1 MIGEDEASTPPRE
14 MWHTGGIAMETSIQ
28 LRACGLFGNKMGELA
43 CEAPTNDAAV
53 PEGEYL
59 SSCGGC
65 LLKAGGALS
74 CTHCRVASP
83 KAAHF
88 RPKQAP
94 TNSIDAAECPA
105 GQTVHNI
112 DGQLACAEQ
121 RQQERQ
127 DQEQQDQDQEQEQ
140 QQQQQQ
146 EQQQQAVMIWLA
158 GAQAGVAKNGSWAR
172 LHHIVC
178 TGFTMRPVA
187 MYWLIRSALVAHP
200 SEANYFYDSTV

>member
-1 MIGEDEASTPPRE
+1 MIGEDESSTPPRE

-146 EQQQQAVMIWLA
+146 
-158 GAQAGVAKNGSWAR
+158 
-172 LHHIVC
+172 
-178 TGFTMRPVA
+178 
-187 MYWLIRSALVAHP
+187 
-200 SEANYFYDSTV
+200 